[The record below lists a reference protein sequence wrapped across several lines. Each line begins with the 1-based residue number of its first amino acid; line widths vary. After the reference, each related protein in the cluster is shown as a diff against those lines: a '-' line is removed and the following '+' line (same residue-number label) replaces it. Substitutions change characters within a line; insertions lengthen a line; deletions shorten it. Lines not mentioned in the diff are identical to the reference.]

1 MGSPVWAEQ
10 EQTTP
15 PVRVYQDPSTPA
27 TTSATTPATTPVTT
41 PQAPT
46 QSNLP
51 KRSIEIIPALAPD
64 ANALSGR
71 KSSYHFKVSG
81 DDWIDT
87 GVTVAAGDH
96 VEFSTEGDIDLND
109 GRKVKADGGARGW
122 RDLLRQFPSN
132 DVGPGALV
140 GRIGA
145 KDVAVPFAI
154 GLKKAVDVTQT
165 GHLFLAIN
173 IASDLSAEGSYQVTM
188 KLSSPKAAKATA
200 TARALVAVP
209 NMQSLLSPEL
219 FSDIPRQVSDQQ
231 NRPGD
236 MVNFGIVGTEDQV
249 KKAFQSAGWVTVDK
263 TPEEA
268 VVHGLLATL
277 SHEAYVQ
284 MPMSTLYLFGRPQDL
299 SFARAAPLE
308 VAAIRH
314 HLRVWKTTKTVDGK
328 PLWVG
333 SATHD
338 NGFEKDQ
345 RTGGVTHHID
355 PEIDQERDFIEKSF
369 AAAGMVNG
377 AAYVQPDHPL
387 LSAKTATGG
396 TYHSDGRIVVM
407 VLK

>member
-1 MGSPVWAEQ
+1 MWAKQ
-10 EQTTP
+10 EQSTT
-15 PVRVYQDPSTPA
+15 PVRVYQDP
-27 TTSATTPATTPVTT
+27 TTPAPA
-41 PQAPT
+41 PQAQP
-46 QSNLP
+46 QSNIT
-51 KRSIEIIPALAPD
+51 KKAIEIIPAAAPD
-64 ANALSGR
+64 NSVLSGR

-81 DDWIDT
+81 ADWIDT
-87 GVTVAAGDH
+87 GVTVTAGDH
-96 VEFSTEGDIDLND
+96 LEFSTDGEINLND
-109 GRKVKADGGARGW
+109 GRKVKADGASRGW
-122 RDLLRQFPSN
+122 KDLLRQFPSN

-145 KDVAVPFAI
+145 KDVAVPFSI

-165 GHLFLAIN
+165 GHLFLSIN
-173 IASDLSAEGSYQVTM
+173 VASDLTADGSYQVTM
-188 KLSSPKAAKATA
+188 KLSSPNAAKTTA
-200 TARALVAVP
+200 TAQALVAAP
-209 NMQSLLSPEL
+209 NIQSLLSPDL
-219 FSDIPRQVSDQQ
+219 FAEIPRQVSDQQ

-236 MVNFGIVGTEDQV
+236 MVNFAIVGTEDQV
-249 KKAFQSAGWVTVDK
+249 KKAFQNAGWVAVDK
-263 TPEEA
+263 STEDA
-268 VVHGLLATL
+268 IVHGLLATL

-314 HLRVWKTTKTVDGK
+314 HLRVWKTAKTVDGK

-355 PEIDQERDFIEKSF
+355 PEIDQERDFIQKSF
-369 AAAGMVNG
+369 AAAGVVNG

-396 TYHSDGRIVVM
+396 TFHSDGRIVVM